1 MKIGQT
7 LPVDQKLFPKTIMGK
22 FNQTCVERASMGGKL
37 CVNSFTLSPPDA
49 FKIPLLC
56 TH

>member
-37 CVNSFTLSPPDA
+37 CVNSLTLSPPDA
-49 FKIPLLC
+49 F
-56 TH
+56 